1 MSTETEKEKVE
12 KEVKKKLAADRLLHE
27 VDGRTRREQKLFNWE
42 FRKKKWRLRVA
53 IVKHPREGEE
63 IYFKESN
70 KLGRPIA
77 VRAKEKGG
85 LVSVLPTSTITC
97 IIIRCCLKVGV
108 PMKVLEALG
117 GANPFQEPEKNIV
130 RRVDLGLFFQ
140 RRQSFLWAASF
151 VAVEGGGKGDD
162 PALEEWVRK
171 VKVMDGWPTLPG
183 DDSATAALDKIV
195 LEWNK

>member
-63 IYFKESN
+63 IYFKDFN
-70 KLGRPIA
+70 KLGKPIA

-85 LVSVLPTSTITC
+85 LV
-97 IIIRCCLKVGV
+97 
-108 PMKVLEALG
+108 
-117 GANPFQEPEKNIV
+117 
-130 RRVDLGLFFQ
+130 
-140 RRQSFLWAASF
+140 
-151 VAVEGGGKGDD
+151 
-162 PALEEWVRK
+162 
-171 VKVMDGWPTLPG
+171 
-183 DDSATAALDKIV
+183 IV
-195 LEWNK
+195 LVGGTLTFPPDGFARTAMGLPSLLHSLK